1 MRIWAMSNTAMD
13 DTTMS
18 DTTMSDAA
26 TGDAALRDDAL
37 RIDALTVRYG
47 TFPALQ
53 AVSLGLRRGEAV
65 ALIGPNG
72 AGKTTLLNAISGF
85 LKPSAGRIA
94 LYGAPIGGKPPH
106 AVVRCGVL
114 QVPQD
119 RALFG
124 DLSVLDN
131 LKLGALTC
139 REDYARNLEHVFAC
153 FPRLKERQNQ
163 AARTL
168 SGGEQQMLAIGRAL
182 MASPRVLLLDEPSAG
197 LAPMFLREIG
207 VMLAGL
213 KQSRDIAIVL
223 VEQNIGFAAEIA
235 DRFLLLRDGRIAG
248 EERVDTLRAKTGP
261 AALPYF

>member
-1 MRIWAMSNTAMD
+1 MN
-13 DTTMS
+13 
-18 DTTMSDAA
+18 DAA
-26 TGDAALRDDAL
+26 ISEDAL
-37 RIDALTVRYG
+37 GIDALTVHYG

-53 AVSLGLRRGEAV
+53 NVSLRLRRGEAI

-72 AGKTTLLNAISGF
+72 AGKTTLLNTVSGF
-85 LKPSAGRIA
+85 LRPSAGRIA
-94 LYGAPIGGKPPH
+94 LFGAPIGGKPPH

-114 QVPQD
+114 HVPQD

-124 DLSVLDN
+124 DLSVADN

-139 REDYARNLEHVFAC
+139 REGFAGNLEHVFAC
-153 FPRLKERQNQ
+153 FPRLKERQAQ

-182 MASPRVLLLDEPSAG
+182 MASPRVLLLDELSAG

-207 VMLAGL
+207 AMLAGL

-223 VEQNIGFAAEIA
+223 VEQNIGFAARIA
-235 DRFLLLRDGRIAG
+235 DRFLILRDGRIAG
-248 EERVDTLRAKTGP
+248 EERAEALLGSSGP

>member
-1 MRIWAMSNTAMD
+1 MNGAAI
-13 DTTMS
+13 
-18 DTTMSDAA
+18 SDAA
-26 TGDAALRDDAL
+26 MRDDAL

-53 AVSLGLRRGEAV
+53 DVSLSLRRGEAV
-65 ALIGPNG
+65 ALVGPNG
-72 AGKTTLLNAISGF
+72 AGKTTLLNAVSGF
-85 LKPSAGRIA
+85 LRPSSGRIA
-94 LYGAPIGGKPPH
+94 LSGTPIGGKPPH

-114 QVPQD
+114 HVPQD

-139 REDYARNLEHVFAC
+139 RESFADNLKQVFAC
-153 FPRLKERQNQ
+153 FPRLKERQAQ

-197 LAPMFLREIG
+197 LAPLFLREIG
-207 VMLAGL
+207 AMLAGL
-213 KQSRDIAIVL
+213 KQSRDIAILL
-223 VEQNIGFAAEIA
+223 VEQNIGFAAGIA

-248 EERVDTLRAKTGP
+248 EERAEALLARTGP